1 MVKLPTRQTS
11 LREAVLWVISQ
22 LAAGSPKSIEAYV
35 NDLTLKH
42 GEDARFWALDLAERY
57 WRGLQHDKK
66 VADWECR
73 KILGTPAERDNAYA
87 DAAVAKV
94 AGIATTAD
102 LWRAVDAMMDRRAT
116 MTISASQRIS
126 DAIHRRYEQLTGR
139 TISGAPVAKDA
150 A

>member
-1 MVKLPTRQTS
+1 MSRAPKP
-11 LREAVLWVISQ
+11 
-22 LAAGSPKSIEAYV
+22 AAPDMFGPAPS
-35 NDLTLKH
+35 D
-42 GEDARFWALDLAERY
+42 
-57 WRGLQHDKK
+57 
-66 VADWECR
+66 
-73 KILGTPAERDNAYA
+73 AERDNAYA